1 MKEYAS
7 FEVNISDSEG
17 MIMCASAE
25 NYNEL
30 VYDTFSYLEKIDDDR
45 MLFFVMTGITDKG
58 KRVVLCNA
66 GKEMG
71 PIAKKNIMN
80 IMVSFDPIMYPENST
95 IFDGVI
101 SKCGNS
107 YVLKVTEQC
116 RQMRLD
122 IGDMVRV
129 KMERINTPDSRDN
142 IQRLFYRKDAE
153 PIDKE
158 YIYVDQPEYL
168 DKFIKDYNVT
178 GQIPLDGIAFDFMMD
193 YVIDHQFAVKTKDG
207 NVILI
212 SQPYKKEGKEEYAK
226 AFADTHGLEYDYINE
241 YSWYHRGDTKLI
253 IFWLKGK
260 ELKKAEQ

>member
-1 MKEYAS
+1 MKEYIS
-7 FEVNISDSEG
+7 YEVNISDSED

-30 VYDTFSYLEKIDDDR
+30 VYDTFGYLEKIDDDR
-45 MLFFVMTGITDKG
+45 MLFFVMTGVTDKG
-58 KRVVLCNA
+58 KRITLCNA
-66 GKEMG
+66 GKGMG

-80 IMVSFDPIMYPENST
+80 IMVSFDPIMYPENNT
-95 IFDGVI
+95 IFDGVV

-107 YVLKVTEQC
+107 YVLKITEQC

-153 PIDKE
+153 PIDKGH
-158 YIYVDQPEYL
+158 IYVDQPEYL
-168 DKFIKDYNVT
+168 DKFIKDYRII
-178 GQIPLDGIAFDFMMD
+178 GEIPLDGIAFDFIMD
-193 YVIDHQFAVKTKDG
+193 HAIDHQFAVKNEDG
-207 NVILI
+207 DVILV
-212 SQPYKKEGKEEYAK
+212 SQPYRKEGKEEYAK

-241 YSWYHRGDTKLI
+241 YSWYHRGETKLI
-253 IFWLKGK
+253 IFWLKGR
-260 ELKKAEQ
+260 ELRKAGQ